1 MGVWDTVGSL
11 GLPHEID
18 PAHKDRHQ
26 LFSFPDCNLGEHI
39 QSAYHAL
46 AVNEMRKDFVRS
58 NFIYFLTCLNMAFI
72 IGMHQIYSIRCGESK
87 RTNSEAGE
95 LI

>member
-58 NFIYFLTCLNMAFI
+58 SFFISFNMFE
-72 IGMHQIYSIRCGESK
+72 HDIYYRYAPNLFNPMRGEQK
-87 RTNSEAGE
+87 DKF
-95 LI
+95 

>member
-18 PAHKDRHQ
+18 PVHKDRHQ

-39 QSAYHAL
+39 QTAYQAL
-46 AVNEMRKDFVRS
+46 AINEMRKDFVRYIVDHC
-58 NFIYFLTCLNMAFI
+58 FYHFLIHHL
-72 IGMHQIYSIRCGESK
+72 S
-87 RTNSEAGE
+87 
-95 LI
+95 